1 MLGDFLRAGYEI
13 EPTDPTKANLIVVN
27 TCGFLKSARD
37 EVSDPP
43 RGGTVFVHLYE
54 THERPVFHT
63 LILKYY
69 VIWFCCFLFVVLFV
83 LG

>member
-37 EVSDPP
+37 EVSDRP
-43 RGGTVFVHLYE
+43 RGGGGTVFVHLYD
-54 THERPVFHT
+54 THERES
-63 LILKYY
+63 
-69 VIWFCCFLFVVLFV
+69 VLFFTP
-83 LG
+83 